1 MKTYILG
8 CLLLLFTLAGCAQW
22 GLSEDKKTSLRQ
34 TYAGMLAEGKITAE
48 QYQAL
53 LTALEAGKLDS
64 NLLETIIGSILSV
77 GLSLLGVRVWRGG
90 IETRKGSSPTISA

>member
-1 MKTYILG
+1 MKKYILG

-22 GLSEDKKTSLRQ
+22 GLSEDKKASLRQ
-34 TYAGMLAEGKITAE
+34 TYASMLAEGKITAE

-53 LTALEAGKLDS
+53 LGALESGKLNGD
-64 NLLETIIGSILSV
+64 LLNTVIGSILSI

-90 IETRKGSSPTISA
+90 IEDRKGSPPIQTA